1 LVTQWAYGSMLV
13 LAPCPRCGTPVRE
26 LTSFGRKLVLELQ
39 IDFED
44 SANGMRWLAHSEERC
59 EFAGLMTANFG

>member
-1 LVTQWAYGSMLV
+1 
-13 LAPCPRCGTPVRE
+13 VRE

-59 EFAGLMTANFG
+59 EFAGLMAANFG